1 MKQQMKKKKNSTK
14 RLRRLPLI
22 GILVATAVFAA
33 ATVVSMQRT
42 NVMAVRDQRTG
53 SAVPNLAANKA
64 GKNYIGKLAGQDV
77 KVDSQTGDIRPLTQ
91 DEAERLATGIKPLL
105 NQSTEGLVQVQHAD
119 GSVSMDLQG
128 RFQDVAVARM
138 NQDGS
143 ISQSCVNNPR
153 AAGAFFGID
162 PKLLADKENGTSK
175 QPTRVPPAR
184 NQAQ

>member
-1 MKQQMKKKKNSTK
+1 MKKQMKKKKNSVK
-14 RLRRLPLI
+14 RLPRVLLV
-22 GILVATAVFAA
+22 GILVATAVFGA

-42 NVMAVRDQRTG
+42 KVMAARGQRAE
-53 SAVPNLAANKA
+53 SPLPNLAANKA
-64 GKNYIGKLAGQDV
+64 GKNYTGKLHGQEV
-77 KVDSQTGDIRPLTQ
+77 KVDSQTGDMRPLTQ
-91 DEAERLATGIKPLL
+91 QEAERLAAGLEPLL

-128 RFQDVAVARM
+128 HFQDVAVARM

-162 PKLLADKENGTSK
+162 PKLLADKENETSK
-175 QPTRVPPAR
+175 QPSRIAPAR